1 MTAEHEPAP
10 PEGIAVRR
18 ASAADARAIGELF
31 DAAVAASWTFLGDR
45 AQEPMFGPED
55 WDRLVAD
62 HAPPNVL
69 LVATDEGGRVVGYA
83 AVHPEDGEMFLLFV
97 DPAHG
102 GRGIGRMLLEAAHE
116 ALREAGC
123 REAFLFT
130 HERNQRALALYERAG
145 YRPDGSSR
153 ESDFRGVAIRELR
166 LVKEL

>member
-1 MTAEHEPAP
+1 M
-10 PEGIAVRR
+10 VRL
-18 ASAADARAIGELF
+18 ASAADAPAIGEVF
-31 DAAVAASWTFLGDR
+31 DAAVAAGWTFLGDR
-45 AQEPMFGPED
+45 AQERMFGPED

-69 LVATDEGGRVVGYA
+69 LVATDEAAGVVGYA
-83 AVHPEDGEMFLLFV
+83 AVHPDDGEMYLLFV

-102 GRGIGRMLLEAAHE
+102 GRGIGRMLLEAAHD

-130 HERNQRALALYERAG
+130 HEQNERALALYERAG
-145 YRPDGSSR
+145 YRRDGTSR